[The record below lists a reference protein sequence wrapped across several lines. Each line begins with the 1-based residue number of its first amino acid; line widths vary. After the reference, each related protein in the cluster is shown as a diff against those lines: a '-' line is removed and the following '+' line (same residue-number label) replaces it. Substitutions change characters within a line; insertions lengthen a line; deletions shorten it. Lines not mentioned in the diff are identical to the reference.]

1 MGKRPKKLLDRVHET
16 IRIKHYSIRTEEAYV
31 SWIECYMLFYLLPL
45 YHKVLR
51 QDSERP
57 INAVLAPGD

>member
-1 MGKRPKKLLDRVHET
+1 
-16 IRIKHYSIRTEEAYV
+16 
-31 SWIECYMLFYLLPL
+31 MLFYLLPL

-57 INAVLAPGD
+57 INAVLTPGIKIPGYGGTKPLRGSRL